1 VAFLIPDNLKSRSD
15 VPSNIKRVAG
25 AFQVGLDENVTVWYE
40 PLYDASGEKPH
51 LVILLPDKGIVVLE
65 TLDIK
70 AGGVLGVLRD
80 KIRISRDGQEIE
92 VENPIER
99 AERLSKTLLKRIEN
113 ENRLNGLK
121 VPVSAG
127 AIFPYLTVDAATKSG
142 IDSIIPL
149 NKCLFKAVIDSAI
162 AGSGEAQLL
171 RSFIKMFGEGELS
184 AQEIPKDMETI
195 LRGIIHPEIVID
207 SDVQLNL
214 FQPPEG
220 GEDIIRVMDRKQE
233 AFVKSLG
240 EGHRVI
246 RGVAGSGKTLILVKI
261 ARRLSG
267 MYPKHRFLFTCYTKS
282 LANLLSN
289 LLKENQNVE
298 VINLDKVMVKVIRK
312 AGLDPPV
319 YDEGD
324 KAQENVAK
332 LAISA
337 IKRGARPKYR
347 AVFLDEA
354 QDFGTDALKF
364 VTLLLEPEHQDLVIV
379 ADAAQNI
386 FRRRFSWRDAG
397 IQAQGRTRILRTNY
411 RNTKEILEF
420 AYSFL
425 ISSSTLRAR
434 HVPDPEDENA
444 VIQPESAART
454 GPRPELK
461 IVNDLDSEIKETIN
475 QVKVWLKNSSK
486 PREIAVLY
494 TFSNSS
500 RANLLYEGL
509 KNQDI
514 DTFWL
519 SENDEAKELLAEHTA
534 PVILST
540 IDSSKGLEFL
550 NVVLCGVWRRRMD
563 SDDNRRL
570 LYVGMTR
577 AMDNLKIITKRE
589 APFVDDLNK
598 AVARFSK

>member
-80 KIRISRDGQEIE
+80 RIRVSRDGQEIE

-127 AIFPYLTVDAATKSG
+127 AIFPYLTVDDATKNG
-142 IDSIIPL
+142 IDKIIPL
-149 NKCLFKAVIDSAI
+149 DKCIFKVVIDSAI

-207 SDVQLNL
+207 NDVQLNL

-220 GEDIIRVMDRKQE
+220 GEDIIRVMDRQQE
-233 AFVKSLG
+233 AIAKSLG

-246 RGVAGSGKTLILVKI
+246 RGVAGSGKTLILLYR
-261 ARRLSG
+261 ARYLAAR
-267 MYPKHRFLFTCYTKS
+267 YPKHRFLFTCFTKS
-282 LANLLSN
+282 LAGQLGD
-289 LLKENQNVE
+289 LLKEHENVE
-298 VINLDKVMVKVIRK
+298 VFNLDKVMVKVIKK
-312 AGLDPPV
+312 AGLNPPE
-319 YDEGD
+319 YRGD
-324 KAQENVAK
+324 KAQEKLAK
-332 LAISA
+332 LAISI
-337 IKRGARPKYR
+337 IKQGVGPKYR

-397 IQAQGRTRILRTNY
+397 IQAQGRTRILRINY

-420 AYSFL
+420 AYRFL

-434 HVPDPEDENA
+434 HVPDPEDENT

-461 IVNDLDSEIKETIN
+461 IVDDLGSEIKETIN

-519 SENDEAKELLAEHTA
+519 SENDEAKELLAENTA

-540 IDSSKGLEFL
+540 IDSSKGLEFI

-563 SDDNRRL
+563 SDNNRRL

-577 AMDNLKIITKRE
+577 AMDNLKIMTKKE
-589 APFVDDLNK
+589 NPFIDDLNK
-598 AVARFSK
+598 AVARFSE